1 MGIPTQISTNTT
13 FKIENESEG
22 LNTAHRDKN
31 GNHSQDSLYKIRIV
45 SLTSSIP
52 AINISNLAGTV
63 INGGDSV
70 DATVSGTFN
79 NDQVLVVTMKY
90 DVLTELGEKL
100 TDEPLTVVG
109 YSYIS
114 NVKDDG
120 QNWTKI
126 DHGKNNQ
133 LEAYYKSFYFN
144 QDSGV
149 GAINATNVQLV
160 RRENAAHLRGAKF
173 TRTAASLPAGLT
185 SAGIRMASWTDIST
199 GNEDSW
205 HYPQLLET
213 DEESYTRPADGR
225 YTPTLTYGGE
235 ATIVLGSAVS
245 WNYQNKTFFTF
256 YDDHGLPA
264 FFRNELNR
272 RRNAADYGVTEWNN
286 YIVAMKNAASLVYR
300 PRQASIFYNQI
311 VPNFEPYLENLENAI
326 EALEESSVGASVDSL
341 KVLMDQVRP
350 SNEGL
355 DRFDEEYQFY
365 GVGDYATHTYENF
378 LREYYRAEGMW
389 KSQQIDEDSEEPQEL
404 PIINPVDVAMARH
417 RLELYASR
425 LIRTAP
431 DKTKLA
437 QKLAMVGN
445 PVESQYTEASWAAFK
460 QSYDFAV
467 AVNAESATATDANG
481 DPILRQSK
489 IDTARYHLVS
499 DFKRLVLSA
508 DYSQLRALIAQVA
521 TLDEENY
528 TPESWADLAD
538 ALQAALD
545 IPLNMSMHPDNQAL
559 IDVAAATLEQAIALL
574 ELAGEILEAI
584 LDGDGNPQAVVDL
597 ANKFVYGLGEFN
609 PAEGNVQA
617 GQGYTATFHENVGG
631 GYGTGAT
638 IELSKEGH
646 ESVFYTVIVFGDMD
660 GNGAIDATDEGI
672 VVDYENYITD
682 LDEEFYLLAADTDNS
697 GSLDVSD
704 AALIVDHANY
714 VAEIDQIS
722 PRMIY

>member
-1 MGIPTQISTNTT
+1 
-13 FKIENESEG
+13 
-22 LNTAHRDKN
+22 
-31 GNHSQDSLYKIRIV
+31 
-45 SLTSSIP
+45 
-52 AINISNLAGTV
+52 
-63 INGGDSV
+63 
-70 DATVSGTFN
+70 
-79 NDQVLVVTMKY
+79 
-90 DVLTELGEKL
+90 
-100 TDEPLTVVG
+100 
-109 YSYIS
+109 
-114 NVKDDG
+114 
-120 QNWTKI
+120 
-126 DHGKNNQ
+126 
-133 LEAYYKSFYFN
+133 
-144 QDSGV
+144 
-149 GAINATNVQLV
+149 
-160 RRENAAHLRGAKF
+160 
-173 TRTAASLPAGLT
+173 
-185 SAGIRMASWTDIST
+185 MASWTDIST

-481 DPILRQSK
+481 DPI
-489 IDTARYHLVS
+489 
-499 DFKRLVLSA
+499 
-508 DYSQLRALIAQVA
+508 
-521 TLDEENY
+521 
-528 TPESWADLAD
+528 
-538 ALQAALD
+538 
-545 IPLNMSMHPDNQAL
+545 
-559 IDVAAATLEQAIALL
+559 
-574 ELAGEILEAI
+574 
-584 LDGDGNPQAVVDL
+584 
-597 ANKFVYGLGEFN
+597 
-609 PAEGNVQA
+609 
-617 GQGYTATFHENVGG
+617 
-631 GYGTGAT
+631 
-638 IELSKEGH
+638 
-646 ESVFYTVIVFGDMD
+646 
-660 GNGAIDATDEGI
+660 
-672 VVDYENYITD
+672 
-682 LDEEFYLLAADTDNS
+682 
-697 GSLDVSD
+697 
-704 AALIVDHANY
+704 
-714 VAEIDQIS
+714 
-722 PRMIY
+722 